1 MVILHG
7 KTFGSEKNITPVA
20 STNNLY
26 ELVGV
31 DITISAGDRQHLT
44 RSNMRGRQIGTWI
57 GRREAGEGA
66 LEEVGVVEE
75 RNWRSWVRRWL
86 PAALLVMV
94 ILAVGWWVRREGAY
108 RRFMMSLRDG
118 KVRYIEFQPYANS
131 KFVTVSDERGIQAV
145 ADCLRDARAM
155 GRRYVATGPADC
167 EMRIV
172 MEDGSVKRLALGASG
187 PTRSGGNLAPASYYV
202 TVKGDGWERAVFAG
216 GMSGVYMRLPVTA
229 QLPFSSIPVAGGPIP
244 RGGIVAGSAVVS
256 GEVDPSTAQTFIE
269 RGQLGPARRML
280 LRALAGDANNPA
292 AKQWMGDVNA
302 RIRMRLPNLTREL
315 ERGLPESLPT
325 LDREKYIQ
333 LREKLMELTLMM
345 EPGDRKVAE
354 LRQRLSNGR
363 PEARPEGFKEL
374 VRLAGGAT
382 ERYGI
387 ADFAWS
393 PDGASIAAC
402 GEDGRVKVWDTL
414 SGELMASFPAAVGKK
429 IYFSAD
435 GSRVW
440 VWNDQG
446 RTWWDVTTG
455 KASEESKVADDGVK
469 HEFRV
474 YVSASDKVGMTRSKD
489 GQPYEALAGHAGAV
503 VLAKISPDGDQVASF
518 GEDKV
523 LSIWGEGLA
532 GAVALL
538 VQLSPYER
546 FRRLGELEGPSVFL
560 PDGSILTL
568 RVGAAP
574 APRAVERLKPEKFA
588 ISVVNLPSMA
598 ARVEMAAR
606 DQRML
611 VEMRDKTMVVVQPEL
626 KKVYPCPKP
635 EGSCG
640 RAAIAPDGKTIAI
653 GNVDG
658 SVGILNVESG
668 AAFARLVCSP
678 MRNRNWAAV
687 SYSSDGGWVM
697 ACGVG
702 FVAVWN
708 VGSREQVFYSEKA
721 VVEGV
726 AASFTPDGKGLAL
739 IYRDGG
745 LRKLK
750 SSLKES
756 EAVGWDQSAVRDV
769 TFSGDGRWIASVN
782 KAGEAEVFDATAAGV
797 THTGVKVPAKDQEAM
812 RFSEDGNVLAVKA
825 EDGSMRLIEVPSGR
839 ELRRLTLKGDKNW
852 LEMPCSFSADGKYL
866 IAGPMVWGA
875 E

>member
-1 MVILHG
+1 
-7 KTFGSEKNITPVA
+7 
-20 STNNLY
+20 
-26 ELVGV
+26 
-31 DITISAGDRQHLT
+31 
-44 RSNMRGRQIGTWI
+44 MRGRQIGTWI

-86 PAALLVMV
+86 PAVLLVIV

-118 KVRYIEFQPYANS
+118 KVQYIEFQPYANS
-131 KFVTVSDERGIQAV
+131 QFVTVSDERGIAAV
-145 ADCLRDARAM
+145 ADWLRDARVM
-155 GRRYVATGPADC
+155 GRRYVSTGPADC

-172 MEDGSVKRLALGASG
+172 MEDGSVKRLTLGASG
-187 PTRSGGNLAPASYYV
+187 PTRSGGNLVPASYYV
-202 TVKGDGWERAVFAG
+202 TVKGEGWERAVFAG
-216 GMSGVYMRLPVTA
+216 GLSGVYMRLPVTA
-229 QLPFSSIPVAGGPIP
+229 QLPFSSIPPSAGPMP
-244 RGGIVAGSAVVS
+244 RGGIVTGTAVVS
-256 GEVDPSTAQTFIE
+256 GEVDLSAAQAFME
-269 RGQLGPARRML
+269 RGQLGQARRVVS
-280 LRALAGDANNPA
+280 RALAGDANNPA
-292 AKQWMGDVNA
+292 AKQWMADVNA
-302 RIRMRLPNLTREL
+302 RIRMRLPNLIREL

-325 LDREKYIQ
+325 LEREKYVQ

-363 PEARPEGFKEL
+363 PEARPENFKEL
-374 VRLAGGAT
+374 VRLAGGAS

-402 GEDGRVKVWDTL
+402 GEDGRVRVWDVIG
-414 SGELMASFPAAVGKK
+414 GELMASFPAAVGKK

-455 KASEESKVADDGVK
+455 KPSEESKLADETTK
-469 HEFRV
+469 HEFAV
-474 YVSASDKVGMTRSKD
+474 NVNGSDVVGMTRNKD
-489 GQPYEALAGHAGAV
+489 GPPLKGLVGHAGAV
-503 VLAKISPDGDQVASF
+503 TLAKISPDGDQVASF
-518 GEDKV
+518 AEDKV
-523 LSIWGEGLA
+523 LSIWGEGIA
-532 GAVALL
+532 RGIAEF
-538 VQLSPYER
+538 SPYER
-546 FRRLGELEGPSVFL
+546 FRRLEELEGPSVFL

-568 RVGAAP
+568 RVGAGP
-574 APRAVERLKPEKFA
+574 APRAVEKLKPERFA
-588 ISVVNLPSMA
+588 VSVVNLPSMA
-598 ARVEMAAR
+598 TRVELAAR

-611 VEMRDKTMVVVQPEL
+611 VEMRDKTMVVVQPDV

-653 GNVDG
+653 GNMDG
-658 SVGILNVESG
+658 SVGIINLETTDLV
-668 AAFARLVCSP
+668 AKLVCSP
-678 MRNRNWAAV
+678 TRNRNWAAV

-697 ACGVG
+697 ACGMG
-702 FVAVWN
+702 FVTVWN
-708 VGSREQVFYSEKA
+708 VKSREQVFYSEKA

-726 AASFTPDGKGLAL
+726 AASFTPDGKRLAL

-745 LRKLK
+745 LRMLK
-750 SSLKES
+750 SNLKEA

-769 TFSGDGRWIASVN
+769 TFSSDGRWIASVN
-782 KAGEAEVFDATAAGV
+782 KVGEAEVFDATAAGV
-797 THTGVKVPAKDQEAM
+797 THAGVKVPAKDQEAM
-812 RFSEDGNVLAVKA
+812 RFSEDGSVLLVKA
-825 EDGSMRLIEVPSGR
+825 DDGSVRLIEVPSGR
-839 ELRRLTLKGDKNW
+839 ELRRLTLRDKKGW
-852 LEMPCSFSADGKYL
+852 LDLPCSFSPDGKYL
-866 IAGPMVWGA
+866 IAGPMVWGV